1 MKLPFTHL
9 SVASGYSFKHGT
21 ALPQRLVE
29 RAAEHGVSALAL
41 TDRDGAAGAIRFA
54 KACEEFGVAPI
65 LGVNL
70 SFLQKKY
77 RVTIF
82 AQGDGLGALYR

>member
-9 SVASGYSFKHGT
+9 SVASGYSFKYGT

-29 RAAEHGVSALAL
+29 RVAEQGATAIAL

-54 KACEEFGVAPI
+54 KSCEEFGVAPI
-65 LGVNL
+65 LGVNV

-77 RVTIF
+77 SPSLLK
-82 AQGDGLGALYR
+82 AMD